1 MITQWLPQYQAQIES
16 HIHDCFDRRY
26 TSKEAVEITFEKAMR
41 HAVE

>member
-16 HIHDCFDRRY
+16 CIHDCFDVRY
-26 TSKEAVEITFEKAMR
+26 NSNESTEIAFEQAMR